1 MQKDIRSL
9 IAGRIRGEAL
19 ADEPLA
25 RHTSLKVGGPA
36 DLLVTPAGRD
46 DLRAL
51 IALLAEARTPYL
63 VLGAG
68 YNLLVR
74 DGGFRGVVVSLRGVA
89 LLEELAGDRIVAEA
103 GVTTGAL
110 VRFAEERELAGL
122 EFMSGIPGTVGGALA
137 MNAGA
142 HGEAILERVETLTT
156 LRDGEFLVRQRS
168 GLDYGYRYLALAP
181 GEIVVAATFELARGS
196 AAEIEAR
203 IEAFLAHRRNAQR
216 VGYPSAGS
224 FFKNPPGAHAWRLID
239 EAGLRGMRI
248 GGAQVAE
255 AHTNFLVNRGGATAR
270 DFLELAALVK
280 EKVRE
285 RSGVTLEEE
294 VRIVGED

>member
-1 MQKDIRSL
+1 LQKDIRSL
-9 IAGRIRGEAL
+9 ITSDIKGEAL
-19 ADEPLA
+19 GDEPLS

-36 DLLVTPAGRD
+36 DLFIAPA
-46 DLRAL
+46 DLADL
-51 IALLAEARTPYL
+51 QALLARLVATGIPYL
-63 VLGAG
+63 VIGGG

-74 DGGFRGVVVSLRGVA
+74 DGGCRGAVISLKNLARLA
-89 LLEELAGDRIVAEA
+89 RLAGNLIVAGA
-103 GVTTGAL
+103 GATTGAL
-110 VRFAEERELAGL
+110 IRFAEENSLAGL
-122 EFMSGIPGTVGGALA
+122 EFLSGIPGTVGGALS

-156 LRDGEFLVRQRS
+156 IRGGEVKEMRRAELE
-168 GLDYGYRYLALAP
+168 YGYRRLALAP
-181 GEIVVAATFELARGS
+181 GEIVIAATLQVAEGRAL
-196 AAEIEAR
+196 EIEGR

-216 VGYPSAGS
+216 VGHPSAGS
-224 FFKNPPGAHAWRLID
+224 FFRNPPGQSAWRLID
-239 EAGLRGMRI
+239 EAGLRGFRV

-255 AHTNFLVNRGGATAR
+255 AHANFLVNRGGATAR
-270 DFLELAALVK
+270 DFLELARIVK